1 MIGLQEKLEK
11 LWFLKIIIENFIIF
25 PEKAA
30 VAVGV
35 FEDRGRAFILII

>member
-25 PEKAA
+25 PEKA
-30 VAVGV
+30 GV